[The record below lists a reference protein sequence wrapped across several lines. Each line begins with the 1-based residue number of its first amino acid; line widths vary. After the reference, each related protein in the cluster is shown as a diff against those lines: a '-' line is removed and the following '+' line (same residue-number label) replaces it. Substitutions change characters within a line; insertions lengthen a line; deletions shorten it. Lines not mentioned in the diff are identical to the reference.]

1 MYKKQ
6 ISVLKKDTAFEIH
19 IRLSEKFIK
28 NVNLKAQ
35 KEPTVQML
43 MLIGKIGMKKA

>member
-6 ISVLKKDTAFEIH
+6 VSVLKKDKEFEMN

-28 NVNLKAQ
+28 NVNVKAQ